1 MNKIEYQKEI
11 FRYFFRKNYNDM
23 EISNEECDLIGEQ
36 FYDYLNELNLT
47 DEQIKN
53 ILPKNEID
61 IIMNSN
67 HPFKM
72 DGFPRAYFIH
82 FYKFVNDQ
90 IETDGV

>member
-11 FRYFFRKNYNDM
+11 FRYFFRKNYNEM
-23 EISNEECDLIGEQ
+23 EISNEECDLMGEQ

-47 DEQIKN
+47 DEQKKN

-67 HPFKM
+67 HPLKM
-72 DGFPRAYFIH
+72 DGFPPAYFLH
-82 FYKFVNDQ
+82 FTQFVKKQ